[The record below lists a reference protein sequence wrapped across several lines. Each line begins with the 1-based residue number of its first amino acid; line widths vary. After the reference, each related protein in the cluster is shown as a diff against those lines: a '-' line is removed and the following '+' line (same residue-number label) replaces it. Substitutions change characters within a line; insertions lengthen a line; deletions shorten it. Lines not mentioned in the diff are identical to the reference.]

1 MTHPLRWETFTE
13 ENSYYSLGKLLWGV
27 KQRMISHHGSRFIVY
42 SIVSPVKIVLF
53 LFSMVSDIYTDIY
66 TIYSIYCIYNARS
79 TSPRPRARCGAR
91 RT

>member
-1 MTHPLRWETFTE
+1 
-13 ENSYYSLGKLLWGV
+13 
-27 KQRMISHHGSRFIVY
+27 MISHHGSRFIVY

-53 LFSMVSDIYTDIY
+53 LGSMVSAHYTDIYTDIY
-66 TIYSIYCIYNARS
+66 TIYSIYNARS